1 MTPAVSL
8 MGLWRLKLNNPRCWL
23 ELNPKTWSGTKR
35 GSKRT
40 IKKII
45 HIYIRP
51 KLTQT
56 QVLNSACD
64 WTSRHRR
71 SELIVSNRCHGAM
84 MYWKFVGQKHCAL
97 ICGSLQSTY
106 FYGYTQWPLVWS
118 TNVTSGRILQ
128 VFAEPQRANNDSHA
142 QVDIRSYG
150 DALFVLRDLGLGNP
164 MGFCVKKLP
173 NFQTQITLSWLMLVI
188 FMYNICIICI

>member
-1 MTPAVSL
+1 
-8 MGLWRLKLNNPRCWL
+8 
-23 ELNPKTWSGTKR
+23 
-35 GSKRT
+35 
-40 IKKII
+40 
-45 HIYIRP
+45 
-51 KLTQT
+51 
-56 QVLNSACD
+56 
-64 WTSRHRR
+64 
-71 SELIVSNRCHGAM
+71 M

-188 FMYNICIICI
+188 FMYNICIICILYIYIFNQHPFIGSHQVLSKDRQEATFDQLGDWESKQIREQVRHEYGS